1 MPLLPRMTRRHLLVG
16 GLAALAVLPYARP
29 ARANEQQ
36 RLVDRAKLALEEFL
50 DDKTFEVMR
59 AYVQNAEAVMV
70 FPALLKAALLI
81 GAEGGNGVMLV
92 RHETSRAWSNPA
104 FFTLFEGSFGLQIG
118 GAATAVVLTIMN
130 RPAIDKILTTQFKL
144 GTDARVAAG
153 PVGPGVGAGTTARFG
168 EDIYTFARSRGLFAG
183 LSLDGAAILP
193 KRGWNAA
200 YYGAE
205 VSAARILRGEA
216 GSNPGADAL
225 RATLARF

>member
-1 MPLLPRMTRRHLLVG
+1 MPLLPPLSRRHLMLG
-16 GLAALAVLPYARP
+16 GLTTAAVLPFARS
-29 ARANEQQ
+29 AQANEQQ
-36 RLVDRAKLALEEFL
+36 RLVDRANLALEEFL
-50 DDKTFEVMR
+50 DDRTFEVMR
-59 AYVQNAEAVMV
+59 AYVQNAAAVMV
-70 FPALLKAALLI
+70 FPELLKAALLV

-104 FFTLFEGSFGLQIG
+104 FFALFEGSFGLQIG

-168 EDIYTFARSRGLFAG
+168 EDIYSFARSRGLFAG

-193 KRGWNAA
+193 KREWNAA
-200 YYGAE
+200 YYESE